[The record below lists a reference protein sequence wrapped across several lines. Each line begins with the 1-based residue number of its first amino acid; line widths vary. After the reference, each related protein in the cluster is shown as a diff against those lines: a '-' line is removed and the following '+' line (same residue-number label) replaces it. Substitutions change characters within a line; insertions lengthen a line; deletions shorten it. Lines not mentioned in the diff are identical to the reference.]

1 MTRMGAA
8 AATGAGLRFRRRKR
22 PRRNPLDKK
31 QKKPRNKAE
40 EWLAGVGVGSRVD
53 ARDVSTSND
62 VWYSAKVTNATG
74 NKLKIHFQGFA
85 QRFDKWIDRDLAYLQ
100 PHGTKAVG
108 GANQWNNQLMGR
120 RSSASHPRESAQLNG
135 EQPPK
140 KARRQPPPGS
150 TLGGLASHQA
160 RLSSIP
166 LTPAPSNEH
175 TATQWAPSGTL
186 GAVVWHAEAPRWV
199 QVRD

>member
-1 MTRMGAA
+1 MENIPPGSEGDYPVNRFCDKCLIEQYKYTESERQRE
-8 AATGAGLRFRRRKR
+8 TFVCPRCKGLG
-22 PRRNPLDKK
+22 NP
-31 QKKPRNKAE
+31 KAR
-40 EWLAGVGVGSRVD
+40 L
-53 ARDVSTSND
+53 
-62 VWYSAKVTNATG
+62 
-74 NKLKIHFQGFA
+74 
-85 QRFDKWIDRDLAYLQ
+85 
-100 PHGTKAVG
+100 
-108 GANQWNNQLMGR
+108 
-120 RSSASHPRESAQLNG
+120 
-135 EQPPK
+135 K